1 MTRFG
6 ILFVA
11 VIMLFSGCGNEK
23 EKRIN
28 GLTSHQK
35 KVLSYLP
42 AETQFIM
49 YMNLNELRKTPFWQ
63 DYFTSVL
70 QKSNGSSWLDE
81 FEKETGSGIKSGVV
95 EFITTGSWSGND
107 ASILTFDKNLS
118 AVKNY
123 FVNNSKFKQSELL
136 GKKFFQSKEGGSVK
150 FYFANDSTLIM
161 INSEAYLND
170 LIASEHK
177 SLLDNKSLFP
187 IIQSIQRG
195 SQYWVATDEGG
206 YASGLLQ
213 QLVSSYKKLPAKSLI
228 SSVKNITLAA
238 NFDEGVKI
246 ESEWGCEDTKSAY
259 LLSAAIKGALAM
271 DLLAGRDSALN
282 ELLQKMEVNHDKQNI
297 NFEINLNK
305 NDLSEL
311 KSFAKKNQ
319 LDKKL

>member
-6 ILFVA
+6 ILSVA
-11 VIMLFSGCGNEK
+11 VIMLFTGCGNEK

-195 SQYWVATDEGG
+195 SQY
-206 YASGLLQ
+206 
-213 QLVSSYKKLPAKSLI
+213 
-228 SSVKNITLAA
+228 
-238 NFDEGVKI
+238 
-246 ESEWGCEDTKSAY
+246 
-259 LLSAAIKGALAM
+259 
-271 DLLAGRDSALN
+271 
-282 ELLQKMEVNHDKQNI
+282 
-297 NFEINLNK
+297 
-305 NDLSEL
+305 
-311 KSFAKKNQ
+311 
-319 LDKKL
+319 

>member
-1 MTRFG
+1 
-6 ILFVA
+6 
-11 VIMLFSGCGNEK
+11 
-23 EKRIN
+23 
-28 GLTSHQK
+28 
-35 KVLSYLP
+35 
-42 AETQFIM
+42 
-49 YMNLNELRKTPFWQ
+49 
-63 DYFTSVL
+63 
-70 QKSNGSSWLDE
+70 
-81 FEKETGSGIKSGVV
+81 
-95 EFITTGSWSGND
+95 
-107 ASILTFDKNLS
+107 
-118 AVKNY
+118 
-123 FVNNSKFKQSELL
+123 L

-195 SQYWVATDEGG
+195 SQYWVATDDGG

-271 DLLAGRDSALN
+271 DLLAGKDSALN
-282 ELLQKMEVNHDKQNI
+282 ELLQKMEVEHDQQNI

-305 NDLSEL
+305 NDLSDL
-311 KSFAKKNQ
+311 KNFAKKNQ